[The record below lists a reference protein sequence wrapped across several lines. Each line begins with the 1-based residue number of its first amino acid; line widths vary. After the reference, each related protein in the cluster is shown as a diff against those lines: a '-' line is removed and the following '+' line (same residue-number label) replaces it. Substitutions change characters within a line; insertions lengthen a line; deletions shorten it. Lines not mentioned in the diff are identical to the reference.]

1 VNISDATVL
10 HYPLEKRGIFSRVKG
25 ELGLKVFL
33 TDDPNVRISDPL
45 AEFDNIMSTPSEAS
59 HNIHENQNATNMPTR
74 TFQHLQRE
82 NRTLPQQYQQ
92 QVQQQQS
99 YYTSGSMPPPPLE
112 VPLRNQEQSQP
123 RMVRMFSSSAQ
134 QPIDYQLKE
143 TSPSLGDGRVVGGR
157 IISNSKPGTY
167 DLVEKMQYLFIRVV
181 KARDLPSMDV
191 TGSLDPYVEIRLG
204 NYKMSTRYFNKN
216 NRPEWDEVFAFPR
229 ELLQASGLEVV
240 VKDKDVVKDDFVGW
254 VWFDLNELP
263 TRVPPDSPL
272 APEWYRLVGKDGDRT
287 KGEVMLAVW
296 YGTQADEAFPNAHH
310 ADSIPMDP
318 SIASTHIRGKVYAA
332 PRLWYVRL
340 GIIEAQDI
348 VVSEKT
354 RFPEAFVRMRLGNQM
369 FITKTLQSRNANFK
383 WGEEHMLVAA
393 EPFEDDLIITVE
405 DRHNGNKNEVLGVIH
420 IPLSQVPKRGDHKN
434 FPSKW
439 FDLRRPVLVDL
450 EKLKEDKFSS
460 KIHLQVFLDGGYHV
474 LDESTQYCSDLRPTM
489 RQLWKSP
496 IGILELGILSIGGLQ
511 PMKTREG
518 RGSCDAYCVAKYSQ
532 KWVRTR
538 TIVDNLGP
546 RFNEQYTWDVYD
558 HATVLTIG
566 VFDNCQLG
574 EKSTGSSN
582 DHSHHRDHVIGK
594 VRIRLS
600 TLEAGRVYTHTYPL
614 LVLHGSG
621 VKKMGELHLAV
632 NILILGVTNMPDLIY
647 MENSVCSQLVGTC
660 VPVSVLHP
668 HVTSVD

>member
-33 TDDPNVRISDPL
+33 TDDPNIRISNPP
-45 AEFDNIMSTPSEAS
+45 AEFDNIMSAPSEAS
-59 HNIHENQNATNMPTR
+59 HNIHENQNTTNMTTR
-74 TFQHLQRE
+74 TFQHLPRE
-82 NRTLPQQYQQ
+82 NHTLPQQYQQ
-92 QVQQQQS
+92 RMQQQQS

-112 VPLRNQEQSQP
+112 VPPRNQEQSQP
-123 RMVRMFSSSAQ
+123 RILRMFSSSGQ
-134 QPIDYQLKE
+134 QPIDYQLRE
-143 TSPSLGDGRVVGGR
+143 TSPSLGGGRVIGGR
-157 IISNSKPGTY
+157 IISNNKPGTY

-181 KARDLPSMDV
+181 KARDLPAMDV

-204 NYKMSTRYFNKN
+204 NYRMRTQYFNRN
-216 NRPEWDEVFAFPR
+216 SRPEWDEVFAFPR
-229 ELLQASGLEVV
+229 ERVQASGLEVV
-240 VKDKDVVKDDFVGW
+240 VKDKDIVKDDFVGRL
-254 VWFDLNELP
+254 WFDLQEVP

-310 ADSIPMDP
+310 ADSIPIDP
-318 SIASTHIRGKVYAA
+318 SIANTHIRGKVYPA

-354 RFPEAFVRMRLGNQM
+354 RLPEAFVRMRLGNQM
-369 FITKTLQSRNANFK
+369 FTTKTLQSRNANFK

-405 DRHNGNKNEVLGVIH
+405 DRHNGGKHEVLGVVH
-420 IPLSQVPKRGDHKN
+420 IPLSQVQKRGDDKN
-434 FPSKW
+434 VRSKW

-450 EKLKEDKFSS
+450 EQLKEDKFSS
-460 KIHLQVFLDGGYHV
+460 KIHIKVSLDGGYHV

-496 IGILELGILSIGGLQ
+496 IGVLELGILNIEGLP

-574 EKSTGSSN
+574 EKSTESSD
-582 DHSHHRDHVIGK
+582 DHSHHKDHVIGK

-632 NILILGVTNMPDLIY
+632 NILILGVTNYAWSDM
-647 MENSVCSQLVGTC
+647 
-660 VPVSVLHP
+660 VPYKLSLCP
-668 HVTSVD
+668 IGR